1 MDSPPK
7 FYKTR
12 GKCEQGPIRHI
23 HRNIEFN
30 NVKKKKQK
38 QFTTRSCSPVT
49 LSANEHKT
57 LT

>member
-30 NVKKKKQK
+30 NVKKKKKNNLPQGAAA
-38 QFTTRSCSPVT
+38 
-49 LSANEHKT
+49 L
-57 LT
+57 